1 MIHLGQPITLKN
13 AIRRQSD
20 RPLPDIYSLRVN
32 DSLPESW
39 LKVLSGDGMMR
50 KRMVYLSMFAGFAL
64 ISVFAWNLTARAGYE
79 SAEYKVIESDG
90 KFEVR
95 EDPDLMLVATNTK
108 IDAQG
113 RDGSFMKLF
122 RYISGANES
131 EQKISMTTPVF
142 MENDKVDSE
151 VQMGFVMP
159 QEVVVEG
166 VPAPTGPGV
175 NVRKRAGGRFAVLRF
190 SGRLDAKLAKESEA
204 KLRAWMETKGL
215 VADDS
220 PECSGVESAS
230 YDPPFTPG
238 PLRRNEI
245 LIRLQ

>member
-1 MIHLGQPITLKN
+1 MT
-13 AIRRQSD
+13 
-20 RPLPDIYSLRVN
+20 
-32 DSLPESW
+32 
-39 LKVLSGDGMMR
+39 R
-50 KRMVYLSMFAGFAL
+50 KRMIYAFGILILALLSVL
-64 ISVFAWNLTARAGYE
+64 AWNTTTRAGYE
-79 SAEYKVIESDG
+79 SAEYKVIESDNN
-90 KFEVR
+90 FQVR
-95 EDPDLMLVATNTK
+95 EYPDLMLVATTTK

-142 MENDKVDSE
+142 MENDKADSE

-159 QEVVVEG
+159 KEVAVEG
-166 VPAPTGPGV
+166 VPTPTGPDV

-204 KLRAWMETKGL
+204 RLRAWMETKGL
-215 VADDS
+215 AAADSD
-220 PECSGVESAS
+220 PEAPSSGVEAAA

-238 PLRRNEI
+238 PLRRNEV
-245 LIRLQ
+245 LIRLK